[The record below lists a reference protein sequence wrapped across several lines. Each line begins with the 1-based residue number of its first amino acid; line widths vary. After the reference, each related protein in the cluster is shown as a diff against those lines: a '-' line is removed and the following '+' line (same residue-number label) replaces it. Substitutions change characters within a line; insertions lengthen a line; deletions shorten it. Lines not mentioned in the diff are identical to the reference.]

1 MIVLIRPAFTLV
13 DSFPSTASFS
23 QVAVYWPWLVAAT
36 MTAAL
41 ARVIGEDLVLRRSP
55 RADAMVRAYRRRW
68 LQLPRR
74 GPLTDRLP
82 PPLRAVLVVGMI
94 ALALSG
100 TYTSWVDAAVV
111 IVVLLVSKSRNV
123 SPPPSRRGWRRRE
136 QP

>member
-36 MTAAL
+36 MTPAL

-55 RADAMVRAYRRRW
+55 RADAMVRAHRRRW

-94 ALALSG
+94 ALALYG
-100 TYTSWVDAAVV
+100 TCTSWVDAAVV
-111 IVVLLVSKSRNV
+111 IVVLLVSKSWNV
-123 SPPPSRRGWRRRE
+123 SPPPSRRGRRRRE
-136 QP
+136 QR